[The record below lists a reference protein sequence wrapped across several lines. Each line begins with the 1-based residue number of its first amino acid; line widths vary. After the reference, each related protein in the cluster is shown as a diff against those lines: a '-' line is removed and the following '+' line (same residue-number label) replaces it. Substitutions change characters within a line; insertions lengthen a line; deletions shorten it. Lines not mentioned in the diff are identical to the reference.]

1 MTKSWAW
8 NDDKFESILSN
19 LVQISRSSFSCL
31 VTIQSFSIMR
41 HWKTAESFDVIRN
54 IDHLWTGLWYYR
66 YCCYFFF
73 SLGMENSKISLGNER
88 NGSWSYKGIRICIYN
103 FRFTLVFRVFQL
115 EAHRKCNGAGKRKWD
130 SQETT
135 KRRKFLQ
142 SDWLTSSI
150 MFSPCNAG
158 ESLKSRTSKLHRL
171 LYFLANPM
179 YQ

>member
-1 MTKSWAW
+1 MSLKWWQIRINLKQFS
-8 NDDKFESILSN
+8 SN
-19 LVQISRSSFSCL
+19 LAVFIFLSRDDPIVFNYKAL
-31 VTIQSFSIMR
+31 KNR
-41 HWKTAESFDVIRN
+41 KELFDVIRN

-88 NGSWSYKGIRICIYN
+88 NGSWSYKGIRIFIYN

-142 SDWLTSSI
+142 SDWLTTSI

-171 LYFLANPM
+171 LYLLANPM

>member
-1 MTKSWAW
+1 MSLKWWQIRINLKQFS
-8 NDDKFESILSN
+8 SN
-19 LVQISRSSFSCL
+19 LAVFIFLSRDDPIVFNHEAL
-31 VTIQSFSIMR
+31 KNR
-41 HWKTAESFDVIRN
+41 KELFDVIRN

-73 SLGMENSKISLGNER
+73 SLGIENSKISLGNER

>member
-1 MTKSWAW
+1 MSLKWWQIRINLKQFS
-8 NDDKFESILSN
+8 SN
-19 LVQISRSSFSCL
+19 LAVFIFLSRDDPIVFNNEAL
-31 VTIQSFSIMR
+31 KNR
-41 HWKTAESFDVIRN
+41 KELFDVIRN

>member
-1 MTKSWAW
+1 MSLKWWQIRINLKQFS
-8 NDDKFESILSN
+8 SN
-19 LVQISRSSFSCL
+19 LAVFIFLSLDDPIVFNHEALKNR
-31 VTIQSFSIMR
+31 
-41 HWKTAESFDVIRN
+41 KESFDVIRN

-88 NGSWSYKGIRICIYN
+88 NGSWSYKGIRIFIYN

>member
-1 MTKSWAW
+1 MSLKWWQIRINLKQFS
-8 NDDKFESILSN
+8 SN
-19 LVQISRSSFSCL
+19 LAVFIFLSLDDPIVFNHEALKNR
-31 VTIQSFSIMR
+31 
-41 HWKTAESFDVIRN
+41 KESFDVIRN

-66 YCCYFFF
+66 YCCYFLF

-88 NGSWSYKGIRICIYN
+88 NGSWSYKGIRIFIYN

-158 ESLKSRTSKLHRL
+158 ESLKSCTSKLHRL

>member
-1 MTKSWAW
+1 MSLKWWQIRINLKQFS
-8 NDDKFESILSN
+8 SN
-19 LVQISRSSFSCL
+19 LAVFIFLSLDDPIVFNHEALKNR
-31 VTIQSFSIMR
+31 
-41 HWKTAESFDVIRN
+41 KESFDVIRN

-88 NGSWSYKGIRICIYN
+88 NGSWSYKGIRIFIYN
-103 FRFTLVFRVFQL
+103 FRFTLVFRVFQF

>member
-1 MTKSWAW
+1 MSLKWSQ
-8 NDDKFESILSN
+8 ILINLKQFSSN
-19 LVQISRSSFSCL
+19 LAVFIFLSRDDPIVFNYEAL
-31 VTIQSFSIMR
+31 KNR
-41 HWKTAESFDVIRN
+41 KELFDVIRN
-54 IDHLWTGLWYYR
+54 INHLWTGLWYYR

-88 NGSWSYKGIRICIYN
+88 NGSWSYKGIRIFIYN

-135 KRRKFLQ
+135 KGRKFLQ

-150 MFSPCNAG
+150 MFSPCNAR

-179 YQ
+179 YR

>member
-1 MTKSWAW
+1 MSLKWW
-8 NDDKFESILSN
+8 QIRINNQSISSN
-19 LVQISRSSFSCL
+19 LAVFIFSSRDDPIVFNYEAL
-31 VTIQSFSIMR
+31 KNR
-41 HWKTAESFDVIRN
+41 KELFDVIRN

>member
-1 MTKSWAW
+1 MSLKWWQIRINLKQFS
-8 NDDKFESILSN
+8 SN
-19 LVQISRSSFSCL
+19 LAVFIFLSRDDPIVFNYEAL
-31 VTIQSFSIMR
+31 KNR
-41 HWKTAESFDVIRN
+41 KELFDVIRN

-88 NGSWSYKGIRICIYN
+88 NGSWSYKRIRICIYN

-115 EAHRKCNGAGKRKWD
+115 EAHRKCNEAGKRKWD

>member
-1 MTKSWAW
+1 MSLKWWQIRINVKQFS
-8 NDDKFESILSN
+8 SN
-19 LVQISRSSFSCL
+19 LTVFIFLSRDDPIVFNHEAL
-31 VTIQSFSIMR
+31 KNR
-41 HWKTAESFDVIRN
+41 KESFDVIRN

-88 NGSWSYKGIRICIYN
+88 NGSWSYKGIRIFIYN

>member
-1 MTKSWAW
+1 MSLKWWQIRINLKQFS
-8 NDDKFESILSN
+8 SN
-19 LVQISRSSFSCL
+19 LAVFIFLSLDDPIVFNHEALKNR
-31 VTIQSFSIMR
+31 
-41 HWKTAESFDVIRN
+41 KESFDVIRN

-66 YCCYFFF
+66 YCCYFLF

-88 NGSWSYKGIRICIYN
+88 NGSWSYKGIRIFIYN

-150 MFSPCNAG
+150 MFSPYNAG

>member
-1 MTKSWAW
+1 MSLKWSQIRI
-8 NDDKFESILSN
+8 NLKQFSSN
-19 LVQISRSSFSCL
+19 LAVFIFLSRDDPIVFNYEAL
-31 VTIQSFSIMR
+31 KNR
-41 HWKTAESFDVIRN
+41 KELFDVIRN

>member
-1 MTKSWAW
+1 MQFS
-8 NDDKFESILSN
+8 SN
-19 LVQISRSSFSCL
+19 LAVFIFLSRDDPIVFNHEAL
-31 VTIQSFSIMR
+31 KNR
-41 HWKTAESFDVIRN
+41 KESFDVIRN

-66 YCCYFFF
+66 YCCYSFF

-88 NGSWSYKGIRICIYN
+88 NGSWSYKGIRIFIYN

-158 ESLKSRTSKLHRL
+158 ESLKSCTSKLHRL

>member
-1 MTKSWAW
+1 MSLKWWQIRINLKQFS
-8 NDDKFESILSN
+8 SN
-19 LVQISRSSFSCL
+19 LAVFIFLSRDDPIVFNHEAL
-31 VTIQSFSIMR
+31 KNR
-41 HWKTAESFDVIRN
+41 KELFDVIRN

-88 NGSWSYKGIRICIYN
+88 NGSWSYKRIRICIYN

>member
-1 MTKSWAW
+1 MSLKWWQIRINLKQFS
-8 NDDKFESILSN
+8 SN
-19 LVQISRSSFSCL
+19 LAVFIFLSRDDPIVFNHEAL
-31 VTIQSFSIMR
+31 KNR
-41 HWKTAESFDVIRN
+41 KELFDVIRN

-88 NGSWSYKGIRICIYN
+88 NGSWSYKGIRIFIYN

-150 MFSPCNAG
+150 MFSPCNAR

>member
-1 MTKSWAW
+1 MSLKWWQIRINLKQFS
-8 NDDKFESILSN
+8 SN
-19 LVQISRSSFSCL
+19 LVVFIFLSLDDPIVFNHEALKNR
-31 VTIQSFSIMR
+31 
-41 HWKTAESFDVIRN
+41 KESFDVIRN

-73 SLGMENSKISLGNER
+73 SLGIENSKISLGNER
-88 NGSWSYKGIRICIYN
+88 NGSWSYKGIRIFIYN

>member
-1 MTKSWAW
+1 MSLKWWQIRINLKQFS
-8 NDDKFESILSN
+8 SN
-19 LVQISRSSFSCL
+19 LAVFIFLSRDDPIVFNHEAL
-31 VTIQSFSIMR
+31 KNR
-41 HWKTAESFDVIRN
+41 KELFDVIRN

-158 ESLKSRTSKLHRL
+158 EILKSRTSKLHRL

>member
-1 MTKSWAW
+1 MSLKWWQIRINLKQFS
-8 NDDKFESILSN
+8 SN
-19 LVQISRSSFSCL
+19 LAVFIFLSRDDPIVFNHEAL
-31 VTIQSFSIMR
+31 KNR
-41 HWKTAESFDVIRN
+41 KELFDVIRN

-66 YCCYFFF
+66 YCCYLFF

>member
-1 MTKSWAW
+1 MSLKWW
-8 NDDKFESILSN
+8 QIRINNQSISSN
-19 LVQISRSSFSCL
+19 LAVFIFLSRDDPIVFNYEAL
-31 VTIQSFSIMR
+31 KNR
-41 HWKTAESFDVIRN
+41 KELFDVIRN

-66 YCCYFFF
+66 YCCYLFF

-150 MFSPCNAG
+150 MFSPCNAR

>member
-1 MTKSWAW
+1 MSLKWWQIRINLKQFS
-8 NDDKFESILSN
+8 SN
-19 LVQISRSSFSCL
+19 LAVFIFLSRDDPIVFNYEAL
-31 VTIQSFSIMR
+31 KNR
-41 HWKTAESFDVIRN
+41 KELFDVIRN

-66 YCCYFFF
+66 YCCYLFF

-142 SDWLTSSI
+142 FDWLTSSI

>member
-1 MTKSWAW
+1 MSLKWWQIRINLKQFS
-8 NDDKFESILSN
+8 SN
-19 LVQISRSSFSCL
+19 LAVFIFLSRDDPIVFNHEAL
-31 VTIQSFSIMR
+31 KNR
-41 HWKTAESFDVIRN
+41 KELFDVIRN

-66 YCCYFFF
+66 YCCYLFF

-88 NGSWSYKGIRICIYN
+88 NGSWSYKGIRIFIYN

>member
-1 MTKSWAW
+1 MSLKWWQIRINLKQFS
-8 NDDKFESILSN
+8 SN
-19 LVQISRSSFSCL
+19 LAVFIFFSRDDPIVFNYEAL
-31 VTIQSFSIMR
+31 KNR
-41 HWKTAESFDVIRN
+41 KELFDVIRN